1 MKPIAFGGKTPLTSL
16 ALRHGRVSARDEAY
30 RLWRQD
36 PSHPGLYF
44 KQVQA
49 RRVTYYSVRV
59 GLHYRALARSEPDG
73 VVWFWIGT
81 HTEYDKL
88 LG

>member
-1 MKPIAFGGKTPLTSL
+1 MRSWRTSNFKKL
-16 ALRHGRVSARDEAY
+16 YNALPKEVQHQAEEAY
-30 RLWRQD
+30 RLWRQN

-49 RRVTYYSVRV
+49 RRVTYYSVRI

-73 VVWFWIGT
+73 AVWFWIGT
-81 HTEYDKL
+81 HTEYDKM